1 MGRSLLERFAELE
14 DPRDRRG
21 RRYPLVALLGLCT
34 VAILAGQTSLAAISQ
49 FGRLRGRRLGHALGF
64 PNGHMPCANTLG
76 YLLRDLDA
84 DHVDRLVGDW
94 LADRHAAGWE
104 HLALD
109 GKCARGSHDG
119 DVPCLHLLAAY
130 APQAAAV
137 IAQMT
142 VAASTNEHKAALRLL
157 DLLPPLHGTVVTADA
172 MFTHVDVCTQVLE
185 KGGEYILYAKDNQT
199 TLQDDL
205 ATTFTAAD
213 SGAFSPSSAS
223 AVGRRRP
230 HGDDAL
236 QGARAARDP
245 AADDDDLAQRV
256 PEGLAP
262 LGPGVPAGTH
272 SEAGRE
278 NDGRSRVWDY
288 QSQSE
293 GGLGGRPPGV
303 QSRALGHRKRF
314 ALCAG

>member
-84 DHVDRLVGDW
+84 DHVDRLLGDW

-104 HLALD
+104 HIALD
-109 GKCARGSHDG
+109 GKCARGTQDG

-142 VAASTNEHKAALRLL
+142 VAASTNEHKVALRLL

-172 MFTHVDVCTQVLE
+172 LFTHVDFCTQVLE
-185 KGGEYILYAKDNQT
+185 KGGEYILYAKDNQP

-205 ATTFTAAD
+205 ATTFTDAD
-213 SGAFSPSSAS
+213 SAAFSPSSAS

-230 HGDDAL
+230 HGHDAL
-236 QGARAARDP
+236 PGARAARDA

-256 PEGLAP
+256 PEGLAQP
-262 LGPGVPAGTH
+262 GPGVPAGAH
-272 SEAGRE
+272 PEAGRE
-278 NDGRSRVWDY
+278 DDGRSGVWDY
-288 QSQSE
+288 QSQSD
-293 GGLGGRPPGV
+293 GGLGGGPPGV